1 MDPGLVNSVSMQQ
14 TRKEFFESVFYKK
27 NAFQW
32 KELTQVLNKNDAIK
46 SFY

>member
-27 NAFQW
+27 KCFSM
-32 KELTQVLNKNDAIK
+32 KRVDASLK
-46 SFY
+46 

>member
-27 NAFQW
+27 KMLFN
-32 KELTQVLNKNDAIK
+32 EK
-46 SFY
+46 SWRKS